1 MFGLVKNLVGGKSSP
16 IGIDFGTDSLRLAQ
30 VAPAGQEW
38 KLVAAASADVPSH
51 VRHDTNARLQF
62 FVQTTKD
69 LLSQGSFTGR
79 AVVLALPAASMFIQ
93 HLRLP
98 KMDDE
103 AMKKAIPW
111 EARGKIPIDPGHALL
126 RHHVAGEVYQDQE
139 AKCEIVLMAAGRD
152 IVNGLL
158 GMAAK
163 ARLDVVGMNVEPKA
177 IVDCFTH
184 LYRRKNDAGITNFFV
199 DIGCAGTRA
208 FIARGPHIL
217 FARAIHIAGDH
228 FTRAVASSFGLNL
241 DEAKLLRLKLC
252 NAGGPERRQ
261 SEPEQ
266 QQQQPRE
273 AEAPQREERI
283 EGMAMLGA
291 ALAAARGGG
300 SETRRP
306 AQGGAAGRPGRG
318 ENNPSAIEAND
329 TQQQVLRIE
338 QACRDPL
345 NKLIHEL
352 EGCRRYY
359 EATFPNKPVDRLV
372 FVGGEAKHRNLCQHI
387 AREMGL
393 AAQVGD
399 PMVRLSKVADIPAD
413 AGIDPTQPQP
423 NWAVALGLS
432 MGPADEGK

>member
-1 MFGLVKNLVGGKSSP
+1 MFGLVKNLIGGKSTP
-16 IGIDFGTDSLRLAQ
+16 IGIDFGSDSLRLAQ

-51 VRHDTNARLQF
+51 VRHDNNARLQF

-79 AVVLALPAASMFIQ
+79 SVVLALPAASMFIQ

-98 KMDDE
+98 KMDEE

-126 RHHVAGEVYQDQE
+126 RHHIAGEVYQDQE

-152 IVNGLL
+152 LVNQLL
-158 GMAAK
+158 AMAAK

-184 LYRRKNDAGITNFFV
+184 LYRRKNDSGITNFFV

-228 FTRAVASSFGLNL
+228 FTRAVASAFGLNL

-252 NAGGPERRQ
+252 NAAGPERRQ
-261 SEPEQ
+261 SEPESQ
-266 QQQQPRE
+266 AE
-273 AEAPQREERI
+273 AEPQEQRM

-300 SETRRP
+300 EARRP
-306 AQGGAAGRPGRG
+306 APAGGAARPARN
-318 ENNPSAIEAND
+318 EHNAAAVQAND

-399 PMVRLSKVADIPAD
+399 PMVRLSKVAEIPPD

-432 MGPADEGK
+432 MGPTDEGK

>member
-1 MFGLVKNLVGGKSSP
+1 MSKMRRRSAEMFGLLKNLVGGKSSP
-16 IGIDFGTDSLRLAQ
+16 IGVDFGSDSLRLAQ
-30 VAPAGQEW
+30 VAPSGKEW

-51 VRHDTNARLQF
+51 VRHDNNARMQF
-62 FVQTTKD
+62 FIQTTKD
-69 LLSQGSFTGR
+69 LLSQGGFSGR
-79 AVVLALPAASMFIQ
+79 SVALALPAASMFIQ

-126 RHHVAGEVYQDQE
+126 RYHVAGEVYQDQE

-184 LYRRKNDAGITNFFV
+184 LYRRKNDAGVTNFFV

-208 FIARGPHIL
+208 FIARGSHIL

-228 FTRAVASSFGLNL
+228 FTRAVASAFGLNL

-252 NAGGPERRQ
+252 NAAAPERRQ

-266 QQQQPRE
+266 R
-273 AEAPQREERI
+273 AEGEPATEERL

-300 SETRRP
+300 SD
-306 AQGGAAGRPGRG
+306 AQRPG
-318 ENNPSAIEAND
+318 
-329 TQQQVLRIE
+329 
-338 QACRDPL
+338 QA
-345 NKLIHEL
+345 
-352 EGCRRYY
+352 G
-359 EATFPNKPVDRLV
+359 
-372 FVGGEAKHRNLCQHI
+372 
-387 AREMGL
+387 
-393 AAQVGD
+393 
-399 PMVRLSKVADIPAD
+399 
-413 AGIDPTQPQP
+413 
-423 NWAVALGLS
+423 
-432 MGPADEGK
+432 

>member
-1 MFGLVKNLVGGKSSP
+1 MFGFVKNLVGSKSCP
-16 IGIDFGTDSLRLAQ
+16 IGVDFGSDSLRLAQ
-30 VAPAGQEW
+30 VAPAGGDW
-38 KLVAAASADVPSH
+38 KLIAAASADVPSH
-51 VRHDTNARLQF
+51 VRHDNNARMQF
-62 FVQTTKD
+62 FIQTTKD
-69 LLSQGSFTGR
+69 LLSQGGFTGR
-79 AVVLALPAASMFIQ
+79 GVALALPAASMFIQ

-103 AMKKAIPW
+103 AMKKAVPW
-111 EARGKIPIDPGHALL
+111 EARGKIPLDPAHALL
-126 RHHVAGEVYQDQE
+126 RYHVAGEVYQDQE
-139 AKCEIVLMAAGRD
+139 AKCEIVLMAASREL
-152 IVNGLL
+152 VNQYLA
-158 GMAAK
+158 MAAK

-177 IVDCFTH
+177 IVDCFSH

-208 FIARGPHIL
+208 FIARGAHIL

-228 FTRAVASSFGLNL
+228 FTRSVASAFGLGL

-252 NAGGPERRQ
+252 NAGVAAPERRAADH
-261 SEPEQ
+261 EV
-266 QQQQPRE
+266 E
-273 AEAPQREERI
+273 AEAEPAAKEAPM

-291 ALAAARGGG
+291 ALSAARQANG
-300 SETRRP
+300 EPRR
-306 AQGGAAGRPGRG
+306 AA
-318 ENNPSAIEAND
+318 PSAATRGARIDANAASVQAND

-359 EATFPNKPVDRLV
+359 EATFTNKPVDRLV

-399 PMVRLSKVADIPAD
+399 PMVRLSKVADIPPD

>member
-1 MFGLVKNLVGGKSSP
+1 MFGLVKNLVGGKSCP
-16 IGIDFGTDSLRLAQ
+16 IGVDFGTDSLRLAQ

-51 VRHDTNARLQF
+51 VRHDNNARMQF

-69 LLSQGSFTGR
+69 LLSQGGFTGR
-79 AVVLALPAASMFIQ
+79 SVVLALPAASMFIQ

-126 RHHVAGEVYQDQE
+126 RHHIAGEVYQDQE

-152 IVNGLL
+152 LVNQLL
-158 GMAAK
+158 AMAAK

-184 LYRRKNDAGITNFFV
+184 LYRRKNDSGITNFFV

-228 FTRAVASSFGLNL
+228 FTRAVASAFGLNL

-252 NAGGPERRQ
+252 NAAAPERRQ
-261 SEPEQ
+261 SEPEGE
-266 QQQQPRE
+266 RE
-273 AEAPQREERI
+273 AAPAEDARL

-300 SETRRP
+300 GEARRP
-306 AQGGAAGRPGRG
+306 APAAGAARPARN
-318 ENNPSAIEAND
+318 EANAAAMQAND

-372 FVGGEAKHRNLCQHI
+372 FVGGEAKHRNLCQHV

>member
-1 MFGLVKNLVGGKSSP
+1 MFGLVKNLMGGKSSP
-16 IGIDFGTDSLRLAQ
+16 IGIDFGSDSLRLAQ

-38 KLVAAASADVPSH
+38 KLLAAASADVPSH
-51 VRHDTNARLQF
+51 VRHDNNARLQF

-69 LLSQGSFTGR
+69 LLSQGGFTGR
-79 AVVLALPAASMFIQ
+79 SVVLALPAANMFIQ

-98 KMDDE
+98 KMDEE

-111 EARGKIPIDPGHALL
+111 EARGKIPIDPAHALL

-152 IVNGLL
+152 MVNQLL
-158 GMAAK
+158 AMAAK

-184 LYRRKNDAGITNFFV
+184 LYRRKNDSGITNFFV

-208 FIARGPHIL
+208 FIARGSHIL

-228 FTRAVASSFGLNL
+228 FTRAVATAFGLNL

-252 NAGGPERRQ
+252 NAAGPERRQ
-261 SEPEQ
+261 SEPDAQ
-266 QQQQPRE
+266 HE
-273 AEAPQREERI
+273 AEPAQPEGRM

-291 ALAAARGGG
+291 ALAAAKGGG
-300 SETRRP
+300 DARRAAP
-306 AQGGAAGRPGRG
+306 AAGGAARPARA
-318 ENNPSAIEAND
+318 EHNAAAVQAND
-329 TQQQVLRIE
+329 AQQQVLRIE

-399 PMVRLSKVADIPAD
+399 PMVRLSKVADIPPD

>member
-1 MFGLVKNLVGGKSSP
+1 MFGLVKNLMGGKSTP
-16 IGIDFGTDSLRLAQ
+16 IGIDFGSDSLRLAQ

-38 KLVAAASADVPSH
+38 KLIAAASADVPSH
-51 VRHDTNARLQF
+51 VRHDNNARLQF

-69 LLSQGSFTGR
+69 LMSQGGFVGR
-79 AVVLALPAASMFIQ
+79 SVALALPAASMFIQ

-98 KMDDE
+98 KMDEE

-126 RHHVAGEVYQDQE
+126 RHHIAGEVYQDQE

-152 IVNGLL
+152 LVNQLL
-158 GMAAK
+158 AMAAK

-184 LYRRKNDAGITNFFV
+184 LYRRKNDSGITNFFV

-208 FIARGPHIL
+208 FIARGSHIL

-228 FTRAVASSFGLNL
+228 FTRAVATAFGLGL

-252 NAGGPERRQ
+252 NAGNSAPDRRQ
-261 SEPEQ
+261 TEPDQE
-266 QQQQPRE
+266 RE
-273 AEAPQREERI
+273 AAPAEDGRM

-300 SETRRP
+300 ETRKQAP
-306 AQGGAAGRPGRG
+306 TGGGARPNPHRG
-318 ENNPSAIEAND
+318 ESNAAAVQAND

-399 PMVRLSKVADIPAD
+399 PMVRLSKVAEIPPE

-423 NWAVALGLS
+423 NWATALGLS

>member
-16 IGIDFGTDSLRLAQ
+16 IGIDFGSDSLRLAQ
-30 VAPAGQEW
+30 VAPAGHDW

-51 VRHDTNARLQF
+51 VRHDNNARLQF

-69 LLSQGSFTGR
+69 LLSQGGFTGR
-79 AVVLALPAASMFIQ
+79 QVVLALPAASMFIQ

-111 EARGKIPIDPGHALL
+111 EARGKIPIDPGAALL
-126 RHHVAGEVYQDQE
+126 RYHTAGEVYQDQE
-139 AKCEIVLMAAGRD
+139 AKCEIVLMAASREL
-152 IVNGLL
+152 VNQLL
-158 GMAAK
+158 AMASK
-163 ARLDVVGMNVEPKA
+163 SRLDVVGMNVEPKA

-184 LYRRKNDAGITNFFV
+184 LYRRKNDGGLTSFYV

-208 FIARGPHIL
+208 FIARGTHIL

-228 FTRAVASSFGLNL
+228 FTRAVATAFGLSV

-252 NAGGPERRQ
+252 NAAGPERRQ
-261 SEPEQ
+261 TEGEGE
-266 QQQQPRE
+266 RE
-273 AEAPQREERI
+273 AAPAQPEETRM

-291 ALAAARGGG
+291 ALAAAKGGG
-300 SETRRP
+300 ETRAPGASTAVGARP
-306 AQGGAAGRPGRG
+306 TRS
-318 ENNPSAIEAND
+318 ENNPAAVAAND

-338 QACRDPL
+338 QACREPL

-359 EATFPNKPVDRLV
+359 EATFTNKPVDRLV
-372 FVGGEAKHRNLCQHI
+372 FVGGEAKHRNLCQHV

-399 PMVRLSKVADIPAD
+399 PMVRLSKVADIPPD

>member
-1 MFGLVKNLVGGKSSP
+1 MFGLVKNLVGGKASP
-16 IGIDFGTDSLRLAQ
+16 IGIDFGSDSLRLAQ

-38 KLVAAASADVPSH
+38 KLLAAASADVPSH
-51 VRHDTNARLQF
+51 VRHDNNARLQF

-69 LLSQGSFTGR
+69 LLSQGGFTGR
-79 AVVLALPAASMFIQ
+79 QVVLALPAANMFIQ

-103 AMKKAIPW
+103 AMKKAVPW
-111 EARGKIPIDPGHALL
+111 EARGKIPIDPGAALL
-126 RHHVAGEVYQDQE
+126 RYHIAGEVYQDQE
-139 AKCEIVLMAAGRD
+139 AKCEIVLMAASRD
-152 IVNGLL
+152 LVNQLL
-158 GMAAK
+158 AMAAR

-184 LYRRKNDAGITNFFV
+184 LYRRKNDSGITNFFV

-208 FIARGPHIL
+208 FIARGSHIL
-217 FARAIHIAGDH
+217 FARAVHIAGDH
-228 FTRAVASSFGLNL
+228 FTRAVATAFGLNL

-252 NAGGPERRQ
+252 NAAGPERRQ
-261 SEPEQ
+261 SEPD
-266 QQQQPRE
+266 
-273 AEAPQREERI
+273 AEAAPAPQQEQRM

-291 ALAAARGGG
+291 ALAAARGSGN
-300 SETRRP
+300 ETRRP
-306 AQGGAAGRPGRG
+306 GAPAAGGAARPNRS
-318 ENNPSAIEAND
+318 ENNPAALAAND

-338 QACRDPL
+338 QACREPL

-359 EATFPNKPVDRLV
+359 EATFTNKPVDRLV
-372 FVGGEAKHRNLCQHI
+372 FVGGEAKHRNLCQHV

-399 PMVRLSKVADIPAD
+399 PMVRLSKVADIPPD

>member
-1 MFGLVKNLVGGKSSP
+1 MFGLVKNLMGGKSSP
-16 IGIDFGTDSLRLAQ
+16 IGIDFGSDSLRLAQ

-51 VRHDTNARLQF
+51 VRHDNNARLQF

-69 LLSQGSFTGR
+69 LLSQGGFTGR
-79 AVVLALPAASMFIQ
+79 SVVLALPAASMFIQ

-98 KMDDE
+98 KMDEE

-126 RHHVAGEVYQDQE
+126 RHHIAGEVYQDQE

-152 IVNGLL
+152 IVNHLL

-184 LYRRKNDAGITNFFV
+184 LYRRKNDSGITNFFV
-199 DIGCAGTRA
+199 DIGCAGSRA
-208 FIARGPHIL
+208 FIARGAHIL
-217 FARAIHIAGDH
+217 FARAIHIAGDQ
-228 FTRAVASSFGLNL
+228 FTRAVATSFGLNL

-252 NAGGPERRQ
+252 NAGGAAPERRQ
-261 SEPEQ
+261 SDPDQ
-266 QQQQPRE
+266 Q
-273 AEAPQREERI
+273 PQREEGGDETRM

-291 ALAAARGGG
+291 ALAAARGSG

-306 AQGGAAGRPGRG
+306 APGGGAGARPNRG
-318 ENNPSAIEAND
+318 EANAAAVAAND

-338 QACRDPL
+338 QAIRDPL

-359 EATFPNKPVDRLV
+359 EATFPNKLVDRLV

-399 PMVRLSKVADIPAD
+399 PMVRLSKVADIPPE

-423 NWAVALGLS
+423 NWATALGLS

>member
-1 MFGLVKNLVGGKSSP
+1 MFGFVKNLVGRKSCP
-16 IGIDFGTDSLRLAQ
+16 IGVDFGSDSLRLAQ
-30 VAPAGQEW
+30 VAPSGKEW

-51 VRHDTNARLQF
+51 VRHDQNARMQF
-62 FVQTTKD
+62 FIQTTKD
-69 LLSQGSFTGR
+69 LLGQGSFTGR
-79 AVVLALPAASMFIQ
+79 GVVLALPAASMFIQ

-98 KMDDE
+98 KMDEE

-111 EARGKIPIDPGHALL
+111 EARGKIPIDPSQALL
-126 RHHVAGEVYQDQE
+126 RHHIAGEVYQDQE
-139 AKCEIVLMAAGRD
+139 AKCEVVLMAAGRET
-152 IVNGLL
+152 VNQYLA
-158 GMAAK
+158 MSAK

-177 IVDCFTH
+177 IVDCFTQI
-184 LYRRKNDAGITNFFV
+184 YRRKNDVNITNMFI

-208 FIARGPHIL
+208 FIARGAHIM
-217 FARAIHIAGDH
+217 FARVIHIAGDH
-228 FTRAVASSFGLNL
+228 FTRAVASAFGLNL

-252 NAGGPERRQ
+252 NAGTGAPAAPEARPE

-266 QQQQPRE
+266 SEDTPM
-273 AEAPQREERI
+273 
-283 EGMAMLGA
+283 EGMAILGA
-291 ALAAARGGG
+291 ALSAARQANGG
-300 SETRRP
+300 SDPRKATSASDRR
-306 AQGGAAGRPGRG
+306 QTRG
-318 ENNPSAIEAND
+318 EVNAASVQAND

-338 QACRDPL
+338 QACREPL

-352 EGCRRYY
+352 EACRRYY

-372 FVGGEAKHRNLCQHI
+372 FIGGEAKHRNLCQHI

-399 PMVRLSKVADIPAD
+399 PMVRLAKVADIPPD

-432 MGPADEGK
+432 MGPTDEGK

>member
-1 MFGLVKNLVGGKSSP
+1 MFGLVKNLVGVKSCP
-16 IGIDFGTDSLRLAQ
+16 IGVDFGTDSLRLAQ

-51 VRHDTNARLQF
+51 VRHDTNARMQF
-62 FVQTTKD
+62 FIQTTKD
-69 LLSQGSFTGR
+69 LLSQGGFTGR
-79 AVVLALPAASMFIQ
+79 GVALALPAASMFIQ

-139 AKCEIVLMAAGRD
+139 AKLEIVLMAAGRD
-152 IVNGLL
+152 LVNQYLA
-158 GMAAK
+158 MAAK
-163 ARLDVVGMNVEPKA
+163 ARLDVIGMNVEPKA

-184 LYRRKNDAGITNFFV
+184 LYRRKNDSGITNFFV

-208 FIARGPHIL
+208 FIARGSHIL

-228 FTRAVASSFGLNL
+228 FTRAVASAFGLGL

-252 NAGGPERRQ
+252 NAAAPERRQ
-261 SEPEQ
+261 SEQVPD
-266 QQQQPRE
+266 RE
-273 AEAPQREERI
+273 GEAPAEEGGRM

-300 SETRRP
+300 ETKRP
-306 AQGGAAGRPGRG
+306 PQAGGTARPNRG
-318 ENNPSAIEAND
+318 EANAAAVQAND

-372 FVGGEAKHRNLCQHI
+372 FVGGEAKHRSLCQHV

>member
-1 MFGLVKNLVGGKSSP
+1 MFGLVKNLVGVKSCP
-16 IGIDFGTDSLRLAQ
+16 IGVDFGSDSLRLAQ

-38 KLVAAASADVPSH
+38 KLMAAASADVPSH
-51 VRHDTNARLQF
+51 VRHDNNARMQF

-69 LLSQGSFTGR
+69 LLSQGGFTGR

-98 KMDDE
+98 KMDEE

-126 RHHVAGEVYQDQE
+126 RHHIAGEVYQDQE
-139 AKCEIVLMAAGRD
+139 AKYEIVLMAAGRD
-152 IVNGLL
+152 LVNQLL
-158 GMAAK
+158 AMAAK

-184 LYRRKNDAGITNFFV
+184 LYRRKNDSGITNFFV

-208 FIARGPHIL
+208 FIARGSHIL

-228 FTRAVASSFGLNL
+228 FTRAVATAFGLNL

-252 NAGGPERRQ
+252 NAGTGGPERRQ
-261 SEPEQ
+261 GDA
-266 QQQQPRE
+266 E
-273 AEAPQREERI
+273 AEREQPASGETRM

-300 SETRRP
+300 GETRRP
-306 AQGGAAGRPGRG
+306 APAAGAARPNRG
-318 ENNPSAIEAND
+318 ENNAAAMQAND

-345 NKLIHEL
+345 NKLIQEL

-359 EATFPNKPVDRLV
+359 EATFTNKPVDRLV

-399 PMVRLSKVADIPAD
+399 PMVRLSKVAEIPAD

>member
-1 MFGLVKNLVGGKSSP
+1 MFGLVKNLVGVKSCP
-16 IGIDFGTDSLRLAQ
+16 IGVDFGSDSLRLAQ

-38 KLVAAASADVPSH
+38 KLMAAASADVPSH
-51 VRHDTNARLQF
+51 VRHDNNARMQF

-69 LLSQGSFTGR
+69 LLSQGGFTGR

-98 KMDDE
+98 KMDEE

-111 EARGKIPIDPGHALL
+111 EARGKIPIDPAHALL
-126 RHHVAGEVYQDQE
+126 RHHIAGEVYQDQE

-152 IVNGLL
+152 LVNQLL
-158 GMAAK
+158 AMAAK

-184 LYRRKNDAGITNFFV
+184 LYRRKNDSGITNFFV

-208 FIARGPHIL
+208 FIARGSHIL

-228 FTRAVASSFGLNL
+228 FTRAVATAFGLGL

-252 NAGGPERRQ
+252 NAAGPERRQ
-261 SEPEQ
+261 SEPDGAE
-266 QQQQPRE
+266 RE
-273 AEAPQREERI
+273 AAPQQEQRM

-300 SETRRP
+300 ETKRP
-306 AQGGAAGRPGRG
+306 APAGGTGRPARN
-318 ENNPSAIEAND
+318 ENNPAAMAAND

-345 NKLIHEL
+345 NKLIQEL
-352 EGCRRYY
+352 DGCRRYY
-359 EATFPNKPVDRLV
+359 EATFANKPVDRLV

>member
-1 MFGLVKNLVGGKSSP
+1 MFGLVKNLMGGKSSP
-16 IGIDFGTDSLRLAQ
+16 IGIDFGSDSLRLAQ

-38 KLVAAASADVPSH
+38 KLLAAASADVPSH
-51 VRHDTNARLQF
+51 VRHDNNARLQF
-62 FVQTTKD
+62 FVQTT
-69 LLSQGSFTGR
+69 
-79 AVVLALPAASMFIQ
+79 
-93 HLRLP
+93 
-98 KMDDE
+98 

-126 RHHVAGEVYQDQE
+126 RHHIAGEVYQDQE

-152 IVNGLL
+152 IVNHLL

-184 LYRRKNDAGITNFFV
+184 LYRRKNDSGITNFFV
-199 DIGCAGTRA
+199 DIGCAGSRA

-228 FTRAVASSFGLNL
+228 FTRAVATSFGLNL

-252 NAGGPERRQ
+252 NAGGAAPERRQ
-261 SEPEQ
+261 SDPDQ
-266 QQQQPRE
+266 Q
-273 AEAPQREERI
+273 PQREEGGDETRM

-291 ALAAARGGG
+291 ALAAARGSG

-306 AQGGAAGRPGRG
+306 APGGGAGARPNRG
-318 ENNPSAIEAND
+318 EANAAAVAAND

-338 QACRDPL
+338 QAIRDPL

-393 AAQVGD
+393 ERRLATRWSACRKWLTFRRRRESTRRSRSQLGD
-399 PMVRLSKVADIPAD
+399 RPGAEHGSS
-413 AGIDPTQPQP
+413 G
-423 NWAVALGLS
+423 
-432 MGPADEGK
+432 

>member
-1 MFGLVKNLVGGKSSP
+1 
-16 IGIDFGTDSLRLAQ
+16 
-30 VAPAGQEW
+30 
-38 KLVAAASADVPSH
+38 
-51 VRHDTNARLQF
+51 
-62 FVQTTKD
+62 
-69 LLSQGSFTGR
+69 
-79 AVVLALPAASMFIQ
+79 
-93 HLRLP
+93 
-98 KMDDE
+98 
-103 AMKKAIPW
+103 
-111 EARGKIPIDPGHALL
+111 
-126 RHHVAGEVYQDQE
+126 
-139 AKCEIVLMAAGRD
+139 
-152 IVNGLL
+152 
-158 GMAAK
+158 
-163 ARLDVVGMNVEPKA
+163 MNVEPKA

-184 LYRRKNDAGITNFFV
+184 LYRRKNDSGITNFFV

-208 FIARGPHIL
+208 FIARGSHIL

-228 FTRAVASSFGLNL
+228 FTRAVASAFGLGL

-252 NAGGPERRQ
+252 NAAAPERRQ
-261 SEPEQ
+261 SEQAPE
-266 QQQQPRE
+266 RE
-273 AEAPQREERI
+273 AEAPAEEGGRM

-300 SETRRP
+300 DAKRP
-306 AQGGAAGRPGRG
+306 APAGGAARPARG
-318 ENNPSAIEAND
+318 EANAAAMQAND

-372 FVGGEAKHRNLCQHI
+372 FVGGEAKHRNLCQHV

>member
-1 MFGLVKNLVGGKSSP
+1 MFGFVKGLVGRKSCP
-16 IGIDFGTDSLRLAQ
+16 IGIDFGSDSLRLAQ
-30 VAPAGQEW
+30 VAPAGKEW

-51 VRHDTNARLQF
+51 VRHDQNARMQF
-62 FVQTTKD
+62 FIQTTKD
-69 LLSQGSFTGR
+69 LLGQGSFTGR
-79 AVVLALPAASMFIQ
+79 AVVLALPAANMFIQ

-98 KMDDE
+98 KMDEE

-111 EARGKIPIDPGHALL
+111 EARGKIPIDPAHALL
-126 RHHVAGEVYQDQE
+126 RHHIAGEVYQDQE
-139 AKCEIVLMAAGRD
+139 AKCEVVLMAAGRD
-152 IVNGLL
+152 IVNQYLA
-158 GMAAK
+158 MSAK

-177 IVDCFTH
+177 LVDCFAQI
-184 LYRRKNDAGITNFFV
+184 YRRKNDVNITNMFI

-208 FIARGPHIL
+208 IIARGDHIL
-217 FARAIHIAGDH
+217 FARVIHIAGDH
-228 FTRAVASSFGLNL
+228 FTRAVASAFGLNL

-252 NAGGPERRQ
+252 NAGVGAAAAAEASRQ
-261 SEPEQ
+261 AEPE
-266 QQQQPRE
+266 P
-273 AEAPQREERI
+273 AADDAPM

-291 ALAAARGGG
+291 ALSAARQANGG
-300 SETRRP
+300 SDPRRAATVSERRTRP
-306 AQGGAAGRPGRG
+306 EANAA
-318 ENNPSAIEAND
+318 SVQAND
-329 TQQQVLRIE
+329 THQQVLRIE
-338 QACRDPL
+338 QACREPL
-345 NKLIHEL
+345 NKLIQEL

-399 PMVRLSKVADIPAD
+399 PMVRLAKVADIPAD

-432 MGPADEGK
+432 MGPTDEGK

>member
-1 MFGLVKNLVGGKSSP
+1 MSKMRRRSAEMFGLLKNLVGGKSSP
-16 IGIDFGTDSLRLAQ
+16 IGVDFGSDSLRLAQ
-30 VAPAGQEW
+30 VAPSGKEW

-69 LLSQGSFTGR
+69 LLSQGSLTGR

-111 EARGKIPIDPGHALL
+111 EARGKIPLDPAHALL
-126 RHHVAGEVYQDQE
+126 RHYVAGEVYQDQE
-139 AKCEIVLMAAGRD
+139 AKCEVILMAAGREL
-152 IVNGLL
+152 VNQYLA
-158 GMAAK
+158 MCSK

-177 IVDCFTH
+177 TIDCFAH

-208 FIARGPHIL
+208 FIARGSHIL
-217 FARAIHIAGDH
+217 FSRAIQISGDH
-228 FTRAVASSFGLNL
+228 FKRAVARAFGLNL

-252 NAGGPERRQ
+252 NAGAPDRRQ

-266 QQQQPRE
+266 QQQE
-273 AEAPQREERI
+273 AAPAQREERM

-300 SETRRP
+300 PEARRP
-306 AQGGAAGRPGRG
+306 GQPAPGGAARPARG
-318 ENNPSAIEAND
+318 ESNPAAIEAND
-329 TQQQVLRIE
+329 TQQQVMRIE
-338 QACRDPL
+338 QACREPL
-345 NKLIHEL
+345 NK
-352 EGCRRYY
+352 
-359 EATFPNKPVDRLV
+359 
-372 FVGGEAKHRNLCQHI
+372 
-387 AREMGL
+387 
-393 AAQVGD
+393 
-399 PMVRLSKVADIPAD
+399 
-413 AGIDPTQPQP
+413 
-423 NWAVALGLS
+423 
-432 MGPADEGK
+432 